1 MPPKKVSALAQAVK
15 DRVTRKT
22 AAKKP
27 AAQKSAPK
35 KTAAAKSPVVEP
47 VVKKTAAKKPTAN
60 KSAAI
65 TADNN
70 PAVAPKRA
78 LKSAGKAPIRR
89 TSSNKKR
96 KASDDEDEEDDDEKE
111 NEAPPAKKA
120 KTNKNTTARASAPP
134 VSKAAAKM
142 KTAAKKSAAKKTAAG
157 KATASKA
164 TVAEADVITKA
175 MTDVISNARGKKR
188 KAAEEGQSESEE
200 DEVEAGDDEA
210 PRAKKV
216 KVNKVGN
223 AAEKKAAPKKTAP
236 KKAVAPKKAPKPV
249 PKVKVGAQINFAPT
263 QPLDIF
269 VFGEGS
275 AGELGLGSR
284 RTDGK
289 MPIDVKRPRFN
300 PNLSGENPGVV
311 QFACGGMHGIAL
323 TKDNKVLTWGVNDN
337 GALGRDT
344 TWNGGL
350 RRASLQGNWDD
361 NDENENNEEEDISSD
376 DGEDDEDDS
385 GLNPRESTP
394 AEIDMTN
401 VAPGTKF
408 VQVAATDSASFA
420 LTEDGRIYSWGTF
433 RVSRPP
439 CPNHNNHSHSP
450 FFSPS
455 FCVLIIFFAPST
467 RPPKAFSASTK
478 TSGSNSPRCC
488 SPSPRRSSP

>member
-15 DRVTRKT
+15 DCVTKKT

-27 AAQKSAPK
+27 AVKKTSKKNPTAQEPAPK
-35 KTAAAKSPVVEP
+35 MTAAAKKSPVEEP
-47 VVKKTAAKKPTAN
+47 VAKKSAAKKPAANKVTAN
-60 KSAAI
+60 KSAAV

-70 PAVAPKRA
+70 PAVAPKRT
-78 LKSAGKAPIRR
+78 LKSAGKAPTRR
-89 TSSNKKR
+89 TSGSKKR
-96 KASDDEDEEDDDEKE
+96 KASDDEDEEDDEKEDDEKE
-111 NEAPPAKKA
+111 NEAPSAKKA
-120 KTNKNTTARASAPP
+120 KTNKNTTARTAAKKTTAGKATD
-134 VSKAAAKM
+134 SKAAA
-142 KTAAKKSAAKKTAAG
+142 
-157 KATASKA
+157 
-164 TVAEADVITKA
+164 AEADVISKA
-175 MTDVISNARGKKR
+175 MADVISNARGKKR
-188 KAAEEGQSESEE
+188 KAAGEDESENRE
-200 DEVEAGDDEA
+200 DENETRNDEA

-216 KVNKVGN
+216 RVNKVSN
-223 AAEKKAAPKKTAP
+223 AAEKEAAPKKAAPNKAVP
-236 KKAVAPKKAPKPV
+236 KKAAAPKKAPNPAL
-249 PKVKVGAQINFAPT
+249 KVKVGVQINFAPT

-337 GALGRDT
+337 SALGRDT

-350 RRASLQGNWDD
+350 RRASPQGNQGE
-361 NDENENNEEEDISSD
+361 NDENENNEEEENINDGD
-376 DGEDDEDDS
+376 DEGDEDDS

-394 AEIDMTN
+394 TEIDMTN

-433 RVSRPP
+433 RVSRLV
-439 CPNHNNHSHSP
+439 S
-450 FFSPS
+450 
-455 FCVLIIFFAPST
+455 
-467 RPPKAFSASTK
+467 
-478 TSGSNSPRCC
+478 
-488 SPSPRRSSP
+488 